1 MEILIAFGLVLIFII
16 GYITGLITPM
26 LLKSYFFKL
35 NKQISVKDEDII
47 QPKIVEKILEEETII
62 EETIKNTPKV
72 SLTDELIDEWL
83 NGKKAGDLNE

>member
-26 LLKSYFFKL
+26 LLKNYFTKL
-35 NKQISVKDEDII
+35 NKQILIKDEDII
-47 QPKIVEKILEEETII
+47 QQKIVEQNSEEETII
-62 EETIKNTPKV
+62 EEPIKTTPKV

-83 NGKKAGDLNE
+83 NGSKDGVKNE